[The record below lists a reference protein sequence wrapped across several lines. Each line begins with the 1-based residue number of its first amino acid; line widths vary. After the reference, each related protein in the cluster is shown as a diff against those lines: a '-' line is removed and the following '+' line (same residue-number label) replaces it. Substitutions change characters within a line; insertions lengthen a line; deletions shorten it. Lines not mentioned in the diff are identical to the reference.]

1 MTKAGKSLKFALQLK
16 AVTCVICWAPQLSR
30 DLSLVLLV
38 KAVNYRPDIVILL
51 LCSLIAVKDHFR
63 NLDAV
68 LFTWNKYVYFL

>member
-1 MTKAGKSLKFALQLK
+1 M
-16 AVTCVICWAPQLSR
+16 ICRAPQLSR

-51 LCSLIAVKDHFR
+51 ICALIVLKDHFR